1 MCDKLVLGGADSKP
15 ARVRFPAKENVLR
28 WYKEKGL
35 NRDKQNHL
43 LQKAAM
49 GRRCGSVVRVV
60 ASNTRGPR
68 IECSHRKFL
77 DLPTINWIEKTNIN
91 KKDGV
96 NGPIFNKSRR
106 QPSDECY
113 SFFCYVVIQ
122 ERGISKKV
130 FFGWQ
135 SCRSKKEQTQKC
147 VRSKNEKR
155 NESEVVSDYFDL
167 FGGVF
172 KTQTIALIVF
182 LSLSFFVYHCLYTLI
197 LLSLYS
203 FLSAVT

>member
-122 ERGISKKV
+122 ETGISKKV

-172 KTQTIALIVF
+172 KTQTIALIVSFF
-182 LSLSFFVYHCLYTLI
+182 LSLSLFTTVSIPSSFSHCI
-197 LLSLYS
+197 PLSL
-203 FLSAVT
+203 L